1 MASIKGTALIYLRKA
16 IKEKGNDF
24 HEKYVASL
32 SEAEK
37 TAFKSALA
45 FSWVPLSV
53 VAVLYERGASML
65 YGGDRKQALRQLGKD
80 GGRDDMKGVY
90 RVAMR
95 FASVEFL
102 MEQAAKVWGTYF
114 DVGKVSTQRRG
125 KGDFVIELDG
135 LSGFPEA
142 MRYTVEGSMELIIE
156 TAGAKNVKVRYQ
168 SAGGNTHRWVASWG

>member
-24 HEKYVASL
+24 QDKYVASL
-32 SEAEK
+32 SEPEK
-37 TAFKSALA
+37 NAFKSALA

-53 VAVLYERGASML
+53 VAGLYEKGAAML
-65 YGGDRKQALRQLGKD
+65 YGGERTQALRRLGND
-80 GGRDDMKGVY
+80 GGRDDTRGVY

-114 DVGKVSTQRRG
+114 DGGTVSTQRRG

-135 LSGFPEA
+135 LSGFPEP
-142 MRYTVEGSMELIIE
+142 MRYTVEGTMESIVE
-156 TAGAKNVKVRYQ
+156 SAGAKKARVRYQ
-168 SAGGNTHRWVASWG
+168 SAGANTHRWVVSWE